1 MSLLHR
7 GKAGFEVVEEIDP
20 RATGELSLVEAG
32 ASSLATITE
41 GVVLKDAEA
50 KQPTSSD
57 IDIEKREVASSA
69 LPVVSGP
76 FKTSLSS
83 QTSRQGRHD
92 SIQVQEQSSL
102 EYLKAKAAE
111 RLPNERAAQ
120 PASMLG
126 EQSQQNQLR
135 DPKPRAGTS
144 MSCPDALVRYR
155 MVAPSHQHRA
165 QIIRRPEHTLDRNR
179 REFEGSMA
187 STEDH
192 NPMVSNEFMSQVQRQ
207 LLPSFFA
214 QSPALGGMF
223 NPMHMAASPAAVNG
237 FTFSRT
243 QTSVRMDLNTGAMSG
258 TQRSQRVQRNSKGQV
273 QMDSDQREFDRR

>member
-1 MSLLHR
+1 MSLTHR
-7 GKAGFEVVEEIDP
+7 GQAVFEAVEEIDA

-41 GVVLKDAEA
+41 GVVFKDAED
-50 KQPTSSD
+50 KQTTGSD
-57 IDIEKREVASSA
+57 MEKREVALSDLAMVSR
-69 LPVVSGP
+69 PVKASV
-76 FKTSLSS
+76 SS
-83 QTSRQGRHD
+83 QTSRQGRPD
-92 SIQVQEQSSL
+92 STQVLEQSSI

-111 RLPNERAAQ
+111 RLPIERAAQ

-126 EQSQQNQLR
+126 EQSQQNQLG
-135 DPKPRAGTS
+135 DAKPRAGAS
-144 MSCPDALVRYR
+144 MSYPDALVRYQ
-155 MVAPSHQHRA
+155 MVAPSPQHRG

-179 REFEGSMA
+179 REFESSMA
-187 STEDH
+187 STENH
-192 NPMVSNEFMSQVQRQ
+192 NPMVSNEFMSQVQGQ

-223 NPMHMAASPAAVNG
+223 DHMHMATSPAASNG
-237 FTFSRT
+237 FTFSRM

-258 TQRSQRVQRNSKGQV
+258 TQRSQRVQRNYQGQV